1 MNLKIL
7 FEDTH
12 VIVCYKPAGVPTQTS
27 KIGSQDM
34 VSILKNYLYKNQKEK
49 KEPYVA
55 VIHRLDQPVEGILV
69 FGKTPFAAKELS
81 AQMQGA
87 GFGKYYQAVVCGKFE
102 EKSGKLEH
110 YMVKDG
116 RVNLS
121 KVCDPSIKDAKRAVL
136 FYEVE
141 EEGLEDGEERS
152 LVNIKLETGRHHQ
165 IRVQMAAA
173 GCPIWGDAK
182 YNEKQ
187 SNGRR
192 KIALCASHLEFLH
205 PKTKEKMIFEIDRKE
220 KAFEKYFSEK
230 SVFYGVDKQ
239 QDFS

>member
-121 KVCDPSIKDAKRAVL
+121 KVCDPSIKDAK
-136 FYEVE
+136 
-141 EEGLEDGEERS
+141 
-152 LVNIKLETGRHHQ
+152 
-165 IRVQMAAA
+165 
-173 GCPIWGDAK
+173 

-205 PKTKEKMIFEIDRKE
+205 PKTKEKMIFEIEPEGEGFRKI
-220 KAFEKYFSEK
+220 FF
-230 SVFYGVDKQ
+230 
-239 QDFS
+239 

>member
-102 EKSGKLEH
+102 EKSGKL
-110 YMVKDG
+110 D
-116 RVNLS
+116 LS

-205 PKTKEKMIFEIDRKE
+205 PKTKEKMIFEIEPEGEGFRKI
-220 KAFEKYFSEK
+220 FF
-230 SVFYGVDKQ
+230 
-239 QDFS
+239 

>member
-55 VIHRLDQPVEGILV
+55 VIHRLDQTG
-69 FGKTPFAAKELS
+69 GGGTSKTPFAAKELS

-205 PKTKEKMIFEIDRKE
+205 PKTKEKMIFEIEPEGEGFRKI
-220 KAFEKYFSEK
+220 FF
-230 SVFYGVDKQ
+230 
-239 QDFS
+239 

>member
-173 GCPIWGDAK
+173 GCPIWG
-182 YNEKQ
+182 
-187 SNGRR
+187 RC
-192 KIALCASHLEFLH
+192 KI
-205 PKTKEKMIFEIDRKE
+205 
-220 KAFEKYFSEK
+220 
-230 SVFYGVDKQ
+230 
-239 QDFS
+239 

>member
-141 EEGLEDGEERS
+141 EEVRL
-152 LVNIKLETGRHHQ
+152 Q
-165 IRVQMAAA
+165 
-173 GCPIWGDAK
+173 
-182 YNEKQ
+182 
-187 SNGRR
+187 
-192 KIALCASHLEFLH
+192 
-205 PKTKEKMIFEIDRKE
+205 
-220 KAFEKYFSEK
+220 
-230 SVFYGVDKQ
+230 
-239 QDFS
+239 